1 MYDSS
6 SEEEVQEVILV
17 QRPRNFRLR
26 NIFNFHAEYDE
37 RFPLKVAIYE

>member
-26 NIFNFHAEYDE
+26 NIFISMLNMNSTKDFD
-37 RFPLKVAIYE
+37 